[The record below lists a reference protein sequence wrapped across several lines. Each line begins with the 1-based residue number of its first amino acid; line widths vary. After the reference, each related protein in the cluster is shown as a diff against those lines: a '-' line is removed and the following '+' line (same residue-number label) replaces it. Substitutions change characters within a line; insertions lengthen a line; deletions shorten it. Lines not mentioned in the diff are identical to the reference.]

1 MPLWAL
7 APEEPPPSR
16 VVNVPIH
23 NSCTAEAMHPPLDG
37 SLMFLRGAVGSAT
50 IRILR
55 VTPFPLSWPV
65 CDVRCAR
72 LYFRAVLGSIAV
84 YTQAYVCLNAPS

>member
-23 NSCTAEAMHPPLDG
+23 ISCTAEAMHPPLDG
-37 SLMFLRGAVGSAT
+37 SLMFLVAVGSAT

-55 VTPFPLSWPV
+55 VTPSLLAG
-65 CDVRCAR
+65 VRCAVCR

-84 YTQAYVCLNAPS
+84 YPALFASNAPS

>member
-37 SLMFLRGAVGSAT
+37 SLMFLPRPWSPLGKQNEHFAWLWRLAEGPGPEK
-50 IRILR
+50 LPWR
-55 VTPFPLSWPV
+55 V
-65 CDVRCAR
+65 
-72 LYFRAVLGSIAV
+72 VL
-84 YTQAYVCLNAPS
+84 